1 MKKGIFWAVFL
12 WLLITG
18 CSSTEHYVKVDN
30 PENTAILQRWMSI
43 SPPETVHIRARAEY
57 YGHGISRK
65 GYLEAFVKGRKA
77 RLELWGPTDILL
89 EYIVVKGSRLVDV
102 VPPKKKCLVG
112 VGVNFMGLDLS
123 NRMNYSRFF
132 SGLGINLKEVR
143 VFRGNSSWLLKGK
156 KGRMTCSMVLRKSDM
171 AVLSYGCK
179 GKRGQWKI
187 RQSDFEK
194 KKGIKVPKKIILT
207 TVRGM
212 LILKIRV
219 FEVDKPLDNS
229 AFDMKCPE
237 DFKIESL

>member
-18 CSSTEHYVKVDN
+18 CSSTEKYLKVDN
-30 PENTAILQRWMSI
+30 PESTDILQRWKTI
-43 SPPETVHIRARAEY
+43 NPPETVHIRARAEY

-89 EYIVVKGSRLVDV
+89 EYIVVNGSRLVDV

-112 VGVNFMGLDLS
+112 AGVNFMGLDLS

-132 SGLGINLKEVR
+132 SGLGINLKEVQ
-143 VFRGNSSWLLKGK
+143 VFKGSSSWLLKGK
-156 KGRMTCSMVLRKSDM
+156 KDGMSCSMILRKSNM

-179 GKRGQWKI
+179 GKRSQWRIK
-187 RQSDFEK
+187 QYDFEK
-194 KKGIKVPKKIILT
+194 KAGVEVPKKIILT
-207 TVRGM
+207 TAKGM
-212 LILKIRV
+212 LILKIRL
-219 FEVDKPLDNS
+219 FEVDKPLDSS